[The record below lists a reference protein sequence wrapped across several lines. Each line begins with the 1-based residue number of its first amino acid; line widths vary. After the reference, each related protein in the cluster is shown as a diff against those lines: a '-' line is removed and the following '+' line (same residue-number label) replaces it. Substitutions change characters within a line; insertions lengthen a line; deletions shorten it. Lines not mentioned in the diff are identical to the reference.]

1 MFRKLKVGVIGVI
14 LLVGVV
20 GAAAALGV
28 VGTPSVTGVENRFGG
43 VNETSTVIESDLE
56 VSNPNPLGVTLGGL
70 TVDYAVSMN
79 DVEMAHG
86 VKSGVE
92 VDRGNSTLPFSTT
105 MRNEKIPAW
114 WVSHIRNG
122 ESTTLTVDAAIHS
135 SLLDRTFDAPQVERS
150 VETDVISEFNSTETR
165 PVNAG
170 APVVS
175 DPVLYVNETSAEW
188 GAVNES
194 ATPIAMDFTMYNPKT
209 YPIPVTEIGY
219 TVTMNNVTVG
229 NGTTQQS
236 YVIPARSERTVE
248 TQTVIRNPSLDEW
261 WVSHLERNQR
271 TDLEI
276 DFYAKLEV
284 GGETIRVPLDEMT
297 YTETIETDMFGTKDD
312 TAPGSETAS
321 NGGDDDGSET
331 TTATPAD
338 GASSTTT
345 SASTTSTTTP
355 SSTATSTPAPTPTE
369 TPTPSG
375 GDDTTTDD
383 GGLLSG
389 LRFPLAV

>member
-1 MFRKLKVGVIGVI
+1 MSRTLKVGVIGVV
-14 LLVGVV
+14 LLVGVA
-20 GAAAALGV
+20 GAAVALGV

-43 VNETSTVIESDLE
+43 VNETSTVVESDLQ
-56 VSNPNPLGVTLGGL
+56 VSNPNPLGVALGGL
-70 TVDYAVSMN
+70 SVDYAVSMN
-79 DVEMAHG
+79 DVEMARG

-105 MRNEKIPAW
+105 MRNEQIPAW

-122 ESTTLTVDAAIHS
+122 ESTALTVDAAIHS
-135 SLLDRTFDAPQVERS
+135 SLLDRTFGAPQVERT

-194 ATPIAMDFTMYNPKT
+194 ATPIAMDFTMYNPKA
-209 YPIPVTEIGY
+209 YPVPVTEIGY

-248 TQTVIRNPSLDEW
+248 TRTVIRNPTLDEW

-276 DFYAKLEV
+276 DFYAKVEV
-284 GGETIRVPLDEMT
+284 TGQTIRVPLDEMT

-312 TAPGSETAS
+312 TAPGSETGADT
-321 NGGDDDGSET
+321 GDGSDSEKT
-331 TTATPAD
+331 PTATPSD
-338 GASSTTT
+338 GASSTAT
-345 SASTTSTTTP
+345 S
-355 SSTATSTPAPTPTE
+355 SSTATPTPTDTPTAAPTD

-375 GDDTTTDD
+375 GDSTTTDD
-383 GGLLSG
+383 GGLLSE
-389 LRFPLAV
+389 LRFPLAL